1 MLVEVDDDEVTDI
14 IVQLDV
20 EVMVEVVTVKVET
33 DETDETVIVQPE
45 VMVECEVIWIA
56 VEQICSQVTEVIE
69 VIVYTET
76 EVIDEWLVIEIIVMH
91 VMLISN
97 LETEVIVYTEPEVIE
112 VIEVQVCV
120 IQTPLVF
127 ILDTLVSLEMDDV
140 AYSETEVSDETDDVL
155 VGLGTYDVEPTDD
168 VVEILGMELDETEVY
183 DDIIIIKPETM
194 IVETDELDEMHCDD
208 FTPCL

>member
-1 MLVEVDDDEVTDI
+1 MLVEVDDDEVIDI
-14 IVQLDV
+14 IAQLDV
-20 EVMVEVVTVKVET
+20 EVMVEVVAVKVET

-45 VMVECEVIWIA
+45 VMVECEVIWIV

-97 LETEVIVYTEPEVIE
+97 LETEVIVYIEPEVIE
-112 VIEVQVCV
+112 LIEVQVCV
-120 IQTPLVF
+120 MQTPLLF

-155 VGLGTYDVEPTDD
+155 VGLGTYDVELTDD

-183 DDIIIIKPETM
+183 DDIIITKLETM

-208 FTPCL
+208 FTPYL